1 MTSTREEA
9 YSISVSGIPGG
20 MLGPRGS
27 SGAHT
32 RTTTGLSDGRS
43 ALRSGAHY
51 ARALSWGSDEPHDPA
66 LGPIPRRGA
75 TLSLEPPP
83 WPLAPGRSPDSRG
96 VRPSAWRSARA
107 IRGEGGPVVSAA
119 GFLARSH
126 GG

>member
-83 WPLAPGRSPDSRG
+83 CPLEDLPRC
-96 VRPSAWRSARA
+96 PSESTWRSARA
-107 IRGEGGPVVSAA
+107 NRGERGPVLSAEY
-119 GFLARSH
+119 
-126 GG
+126 